1 MNEGENMK
9 TTTTALPVME
19 LRETL
24 RRFTWLVG
32 MLAVITTVT
41 VLTHDSFGRLIEQR
55 QETVRLTHPAGTMLA
70 QR

>member
-1 MNEGENMK
+1 MNERNNMK
-9 TTTTALPVME
+9 TTTSTLPEME

-55 QETVRLTHPAGTMLA
+55 QEAGRLVHRNGTMLA